1 MSAPWS
7 TLPHQLRLAGIALL
21 AAWTTVLSWRVLTQG
36 FAEVGFPLLFIG
48 VVLAGGG
55 ALMRWRR
62 LPAAAIIAVQL
73 VLGALMVLG
82 TTTGSPFPTPVNV
95 DAFQA
100 AVSAAL
106 ESSRA
111 YAAPV
116 QLGVPPVHPLLLIG
130 GTLVI
135 LLVDVIAC
143 TLRRAPVAGLAL
155 LAAYTLPVSV
165 TGNAVSWWLFAIIAA
180 LFLTLVFLQH
190 SDHVTS
196 WGRAPEG
203 EKGSF
208 SVRTGAI
215 GNTALALGTT
225 AIALAVVVPAAVPT
239 MSMTVFDGNGPG
251 TREVE
256 VKDPMV
262 DLRRDLSRGE
272 DIPLL
277 WVTTAGPR
285 PTYLRLSV
293 LTNFNGSAWTPGDR
307 AIPDTQTA
315 TGALPA
321 LDGVSLDV
329 PRKESTYN
337 VRIGPDLES
346 TWLPTTAQVS
356 RISAGTDW
364 RYDVSTRDFI
374 AARDDV
380 TTADSTYD
388 FTGVQLTYDA
398 EAMNNAV
405 SGAGS
410 VPGTF
415 TDIPPTLNNE
425 IRRLAAS
432 VTADAPTR
440 FQKAQLLQQWFREDG
455 GFRYDKA
462 QVESAG
468 SGGADLLAFLD
479 ERVGYCEQFAATM
492 AIMARV
498 LGIPSRVAV
507 GFLEPEKSTNGAWEF
522 SAYDL
527 HAWPEL
533 YFPGSGWVRF
543 EPTPQDRAGSI
554 PDYTTADFA
563 PVTEEPSPSASRSTE
578 LLPDRGET
586 PSAADGTA
594 EEDTTSIPWVPILA
608 GILALGVVVL
618 LLLAPRLVRAARR
631 RRRLDGDVED
641 LWVELGDMARD
652 LGHSW
657 PVGRSP
663 RRAGEWLGRLLAT
676 PVAGGARPDRPRR
689 GRDQAPEA
697 AQALDRLVRALE
709 HSRYAR
715 DPESFTAARFRE
727 DAALVEESL
736 AAGVTPRDVR
746 RAAWWPPSVVGRRT
760 SWRPLASAR
769 AGRGR
774 GAAAR
779 TGTGSGTPVDHETSR
794 TVDEL
799 IG

>member
-1 MSAPWS
+1 MSPSWS
-7 TLPHQLRLAGIALL
+7 NLPQQLRLSGIALL
-21 AAWTTVLSWRVLTQG
+21 AAWATALSWRVLTEG

-48 VVLAGGG
+48 VVIGG
-55 ALMRWRR
+55 AGALARSSRI
-62 LPAAAIIAVQL
+62 PAAAVVAVQL

-82 TTTGSPFPTPVNV
+82 TTTGSPFPTPANV
-95 DAFQA
+95 DAFTA
-100 AVSAAL
+100 AVQAAL

-143 TLRRAPVAGLAL
+143 TLRRAPVAGLVL
-155 LAAYTLPVSV
+155 LAAYTLPVAV
-165 TGNAVSWWLFAIIAA
+165 TGEAVSWWLFSVIAA

-196 WGRAPEG
+196 WGRAPDG

-215 GNTALALGTT
+215 GNSALALGTA

-239 MSMTVFDGNGPG
+239 MSMSVFDGNGPG

-256 VKDPMV
+256 VKDPMI

-277 WVTTAGPR
+277 WVTTPGPR
-285 PTYLRLSV
+285 PNYLRLSV
-293 LTNFNGSAWTPGDR
+293 LTRFNGTAWTPGDR
-307 AIPDTQTA
+307 AIPDTQIA
-315 TGALPA
+315 TGALPP
-321 LDGVSLDV
+321 LDGVASSV
-329 PRKESTYN
+329 ARKEFKYD
-337 VRIGPDLES
+337 VRVGPDLDS
-346 TWLPTTAQVS
+346 TWLPTTAQVT
-356 RISAGTDW
+356 RIAAGADW
-364 RYDVSTRDFI
+364 RYDVTTRDFI

-380 TTADSTYD
+380 TTAERTYD
-388 FTGVQLTYDA
+388 FTGAQLTYDA
-398 EAMNNAV
+398 ETMNTAV

-415 TDIPPTLNNE
+415 TDIPPSLNNE
-425 IRRLAAS
+425 IRRLASS

-468 SGGADLLAFLD
+468 SGGADLTAFLED
-479 ERVGYCEQFAATM
+479 RVGYCEQFAASM

-507 GFLEPEKSTNGAWEF
+507 GFLEPTKTSSGAWEF
-522 SAYDL
+522 SAHDL

-543 EPTPQDRAGSI
+543 EPTPQDRAGQV

-563 PVTEEPSPSASRSTE
+563 PVTESPSPSASRSTE
-578 LLPDRGET
+578 LLPERGET
-586 PSAADGTA
+586 PSAADGA
-594 EEDTTSIPWVPILA
+594 ADGDASSIPWVPILA
-608 GILALGVVVL
+608 ALVGLAVIAL
-618 LLLAPRLVRAARR
+618 LLLTPRLVRGARR
-631 RRRLDGDVED
+631 RSRLAGDVED
-641 LWVELGDMARD
+641 LWIELRDTARD
-652 LGHSW
+652 LGHPW
-657 PVGRSP
+657 PAGRSP

-676 PVAGGARPDRPRR
+676 PTSGAARADRPRR

-697 AQALDRLVRALE
+697 AQSLDRLVSVLE

-715 DPESFTAARFRE
+715 DPETFTAERFLVDLE
-727 DAALVEESL
+727 LVEAAL

-746 RAAWWPPSVVGRRT
+746 RAAWWPASVTGRRT
-760 SWRPLASAR
+760 TWRPRAR
-769 AGRGR
+769 LGRSR
-774 GAAAR
+774 GAAGADR
-779 TGTGSGTPVDHETSR
+779 ESTR

-799 IG
+799 VG